1 MQAAERRQP
10 NGLGS
15 SVAAGSRLRS
25 RGVMQTLSRMARGVW
40 GTRRCRYAVAFG
52 LVVALGA
59 GTAYAERITGQLAGF
74 EYLRNPVWTEAKDPS
89 KHGYT
94 FREVV
99 PTVPAKFRALFPHI
113 PKEICVAALAGTQQS
128 PKPAVLVRVGGGR
141 TTPVTIVVTPKTK
154 LTFRNTDPF
163 THRLYAV
170 GLKTFEPNDTARGA
184 EREWTVPEAGAFEI
198 RDELAPS
205 LRMFVVAK
213 PDVAAIAYPSMDG
226 KFALTV
232 KEPGDYKVQAFFAG
246 EAIGPQLP
254 ITVEGRDVTIQGP
267 IRVAKPQKKK
277 GKK

>member
-1 MQAAERRQP
+1 
-10 NGLGS
+10 
-15 SVAAGSRLRS
+15 VAAGVLA
-25 RGVMQTLSRMARGVW
+25 G
-40 GTRRCRYAVAFG
+40 F
-52 LVVALGA
+52 A
-59 GTAYAERITGQLAGF
+59 GTAHAERITGQLAGF
-74 EYLRNPVWTEAKDPS
+74 EHLRNPVWTEAKDPK

-94 FREVV
+94 FRELV
-99 PTVPAKFRALFPHI
+99 PTVPAKFRQLFPHI
-113 PKEICVAALAGTQQS
+113 PKEICVAALSTEKQS
-128 PKPAVLVRVGGGR
+128 PKPAVLIRVGGGR

-170 GLKTFEPNDTARGA
+170 GLKTFAANDTARGA
-184 EREWTVPEAGAFEI
+184 EREWTVPKEGSFEI

-213 PDVAAIAYPSMDG
+213 PTVAAIGYPSMDG

-246 EAIGPQLP
+246 KPVGPALP
-254 ITVEGRDVTIQGP
+254 ITVDGRDVPIKGP
-267 IRVAKPQKKK
+267 IKVALPPKQQNK